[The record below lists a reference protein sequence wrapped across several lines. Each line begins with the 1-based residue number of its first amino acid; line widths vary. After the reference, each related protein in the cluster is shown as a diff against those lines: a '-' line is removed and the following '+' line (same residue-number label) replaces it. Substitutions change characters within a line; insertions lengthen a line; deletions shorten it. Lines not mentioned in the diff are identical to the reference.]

1 MSTIPKS
8 SRYGL
13 VTRTFIINLW
23 AKCRKIFQSHGS
35 YGITNRQKTIH
46 SKAAQPRR
54 QLVLGSWVLA
64 KHMHMLFDNLTLT
77 LCVCDLFLQIVFDV
91 LYVLHIFCSGMG
103 FKMREAFNKFFEMGS
118 SSATAPPACL
128 AKPGPLKWQMR
139 EGGSYETIYLE
150 DYDIIIIIILCY
162 LFWHRY

>member
-1 MSTIPKS
+1 MHKDLQPRRRSVARFIHVCVFVNRRVATKIYKNHAKKMLLYFVLMGGSGLIWECEMEIDGYYFEKIPVNIFVKGCSMSTIPKS

-77 LCVCDLFLQIVFDV
+77 LCV
-91 LYVLHIFCSGMG
+91 
-103 FKMREAFNKFFEMGS
+103 
-118 SSATAPPACL
+118 
-128 AKPGPLKWQMR
+128 
-139 EGGSYETIYLE
+139 
-150 DYDIIIIIILCY
+150 
-162 LFWHRY
+162 